1 MDSASSRRAPGG
13 LLVGGGLA
21 SDARGAG
28 CSRTRTQ
35 RGTDVLQASAV
46 LAGVMPAEQQLAAGA
61 QQRPYLRSCAAASA
75 LVRCSICARA
85 LQRSQQSGPVSTG
98 GTVVIIS

>member
-1 MDSASSRRAPGG
+1 MDSAPSRRAPGG
-13 LLVGGGLA
+13 LLVGGGPA

-61 QQRPYLRSCAAASA
+61 QQRPYLRSCAAAVA
-75 LVRCSICARA
+75 AIGAGEYGRHGRDHFVTLPRA
-85 LQRSQQSGPVSTG
+85 VPGRTQ
-98 GTVVIIS
+98 

>member
-1 MDSASSRRAPGG
+1 MDSAPSRRAPGG
-13 LLVGGGLA
+13 LLVGGGPA

-28 CSRTRTQ
+28 CSRTRIQ

-61 QQRPYLRSCAAASA
+61 QQRPYLRSCAAAVAAIVAGEYGRHGRDPFRHAASSSA
-75 LVRCSICARA
+75 RPDA
-85 LQRSQQSGPVSTG
+85 
-98 GTVVIIS
+98 